1 MTRLAVLALLL
12 WVCCVFYVGIFL
24 FVGGFLLVRLE
35 VNRTSS
41 CEDVLPPSS
50 DSSSPDFC
58 QQPPGVR
65 RAVVL
70 IVDALKAE
78 FTHFDPGNVSPR
90 PFENKLP
97 VLGEMVASRA
107 AHARLYTFRADPP
120 TTTMQRIKGFTTGS
134 LPTFIDVGNNFAS
147 SAVLEDN
154 LIHQLGQA
162 GKRVVFMGDD
172 TWVSLF
178 PKKFH
183 RSLPFPSFN
192 VKDLHTVDNGI
203 LQNIFPIMD
212 GDDWDVLIA
221 HFLGVD
227 HCGHRFGPD
236 HPAMAEKLTQMDGV
250 IRSVINHLQN
260 DTLLVVMGDHGMTD
274 TGDHGGES
282 QKETDA
288 ALFLYS
294 SSPLFP
300 ASDERVEPEVVP
312 QTDLVPTLA
321 LLLGIPI
328 PFSSVGQVMLPLF
341 PRNNLIDAPA
351 GLSQGEALWINVK
364 QVHRFLETYSSMAKD
379 IPADSL
385 SQLRAHFSQISDQYM
400 SSIRDGTPL
409 NPKLVASM
417 KEYLSSVRE
426 TCRASWARF
435 NPMKMAAGLLIL
447 GFGCILCYI
456 ISELSVVVLQAATL
470 KTPMLAGL
478 MCGGAVAVVQIFTL
492 GYVEVLW
499 CLGAAVL
506 CSEALFLWRARR
518 VCPRGRL
525 SHWHLLTPPLLVLL
539 MRCASLLSDSY
550 VIFEGRVVTFLLF
563 SLGLYVPLKLN
574 WDGLLMP
581 APSTDSQKPAG
592 PLAPSLLPSVVRRE
606 SGTLLVCI
614 GVLMACLYL
623 SLSFHSCREEQG
635 ACQPS
640 VFLMPLSRVQDSRL
654 RNLHYVL
661 SLASLSAWAFLL
673 HRWLRHYGNLNF
685 TGVAVFTARC
695 LLPLAAICIGLHW
708 AVSATP
714 EDTFKNLAELI
725 RLAQVILPRIAF
737 GLLGIGMLLLWMD
750 PLTVFLKTRAPLNS
764 RGTSMPPPRYRAST
778 GISPQAE
785 LHHLIPQ
792 LYQRMRQSIDDE
804 GAKEIDP
811 DGRPAVEAYGLGTV
825 YSAPLVLLCGL
836 MGLGMLLLHAEGMAL
851 AFLLLL
857 LQAAA
862 LLYLHASSSNLS
874 SQQNHSGVFSVP
886 WVPVVLWSLTASQFF
901 HATGHLP
908 TFPSIQWGAA
918 FVGFPQGHTGTAL
931 PASLVTLNTFSSHI
945 LFAVSCPLLLFWPL
959 VCELRGTRTSRLG
972 GAEDGD
978 EVVMEMR
985 LREHPQQFSSA
996 LLQLAARYLFVNG
1009 AQVLASVCAAAILR
1023 RHLMVWKVFAPK
1035 LMFEASAFIV
1045 GSVFVL
1051 VGVALVTRVDA
1062 AVARLFKKLLPENSR

>member
-1 MTRLAVLALLL
+1 MKKLPVFALLL
-12 WVCCVFYVGIFL
+12 WICCVFYVGIFL

-50 DSSSPDFC
+50 NSTSPDFC
-58 QQPPGVR
+58 HKLPRVR
-65 RAVVL
+65 RVVIL
-70 IVDALKAE
+70 VVDALKAD
-78 FTHFDPGNVSPR
+78 FARYDPGNVSPR

-97 VLGEMVASRA
+97 VLGEMASSQPS
-107 AHARLYTFRADPP
+107 HTRLYTFRADPP

-154 LIHQLGQA
+154 LIDQLGQA

-178 PKKFH
+178 PRKFH

-203 LQNIFPIMD
+203 LQNIFPTMD

-250 IRSVINHLQN
+250 IRSVIKRLQE

-294 SSPLFP
+294 GSPLFP
-300 ASDERVEPEVVP
+300 ARDTQVEPEVVP

-328 PFSSVGQVMLPLF
+328 PYSSMGQVMLPLF
-341 PRNNLIDAPA
+341 PSSLDAPV

-379 IPADSL
+379 IPEDSL
-385 SQLRAHFSQISDQYM
+385 SQLRTRFSQISDQYM
-400 SSIRDGTPL
+400 SSIHDGTPA
-409 NPKLVASM
+409 PPQLVASM
-417 KEYLSSVRE
+417 QEYLSSVRE

-435 NPMKMAAGLLIL
+435 NPLKMAAGLLVL

-456 ISELSVVVLQAATL
+456 ISELSVVVLQGAML
-470 KTPMLAGL
+470 KTPVLAGL
-478 MCGGAVAVVQIFTL
+478 LVGGVVAVGQIFFL
-492 GYVEVLW
+492 GFAEVSW

-506 CSEALFLWRARR
+506 CSEALFLWLARR
-518 VCPRGRL
+518 ASPRGRL
-525 SHWHLLTPPLLVLL
+525 FHWRLLTPPLLALL
-539 MRCASLLSDSY
+539 LRCASLLSDSY
-550 VIFEGRVVTFLLF
+550 VISEGRVVTFLLF
-563 SLGLYVPLKLN
+563 SLGLYVPFQLN
-574 WDGLLMP
+574 WDGLLL
-581 APSTDSQKPAG
+581 PSPSSDTQKPQSL
-592 PLAPSLLPSVVRRE
+592 LAPSLPPSVVRRE
-606 SGTLLVCI
+606 SGTLLVCT
-614 GVLMACLYL
+614 GVLVACLYL

-635 ACQPS
+635 TCQPS
-640 VFLMPLSRVQDSRL
+640 VFLTPLSRVQDSRL
-654 RNLHYVL
+654 RNLHYIL
-661 SLASLSAWAFLL
+661 SLASLSAWSFLL
-673 HRWLRHYGNLNF
+673 HRWLRHYGNLNCK
-685 TGVAVFTARC
+685 GVCVFTARC
-695 LLPLAAICIGLHW
+695 LLPLASVCMGLHW

-714 EDTFKNLAELI
+714 EDTFRNLAELI
-725 RLAQVILPRIAF
+725 RLAQVILPRLVF
-737 GLLGIGMLLLWMD
+737 GLLGLGMLLLWLD
-750 PLTVFLKTRAPLNS
+750 PLTVFLKSRAPLNS
-764 RGTSMPPPRYRAST
+764 RSSIMPPPRYRAST

-792 LYQRMRQSIDDE
+792 LYQRIRQSLDDE
-804 GAKEIDP
+804 GTHGSDP

-825 YSAPLVLLCGL
+825 YSAPLILLCGL
-836 MGLGMLLLHAEGMAL
+836 MGLGMLLLHPEGMAL
-851 AFLLLL
+851 AFMLLL

-862 LLYLHASSSNLS
+862 LLHLHASSSNLS
-874 SQQNHSGVFSVP
+874 SQQSHSSLFSVP
-886 WVPVVLWSLTASQFF
+886 WAPVVLWSLAASQFF

-931 PASLVTLNTFSSHI
+931 PASLITLNTFSSHI

-959 VCELRGTRTSRLG
+959 VCELRGTRTIRSG
-972 GAEDGD
+972 GGKDGD

-985 LREHPQQFSSA
+985 LQANPQQFSSA
-996 LLQLAARYLFVNG
+996 LLQLAARYLFING
-1009 AQVLASVCAAAILR
+1009 VQVLASVCAAAILR

-1035 LMFEASAFIV
+1035 LMFESSAFITS
-1045 GSVFVL
+1045 SVFVL
-1051 VGVALVTRVDA
+1051 VGVALVMRVDV
-1062 AVARLFKKLLPENSR
+1062 AVARLFQRILPENSR